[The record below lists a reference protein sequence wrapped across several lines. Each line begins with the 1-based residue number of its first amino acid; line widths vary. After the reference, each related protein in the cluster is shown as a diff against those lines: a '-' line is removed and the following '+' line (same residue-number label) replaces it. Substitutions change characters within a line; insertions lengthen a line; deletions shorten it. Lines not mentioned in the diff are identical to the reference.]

1 MAIKFFQKVRTPD
14 KKAKDIDKLTKGDE
28 VTVLAIGQDDRVNNE
43 TRKVVNEDSKMS
55 STPWFG
61 YRITADGRSV
71 FATGNSRVLLDD
83 KTSKTIDRL
92 EVGKDELHGAGPV
105 QSIETGN
112 VLCGQKWLSFDKK
125 PNEDVYVEVAGL
137 WISPFEDNSNSE
149 TKSEEDEYIFP
160 TNGFIRFIRKKL
172 IAMNEKK

>member
-14 KKAKDIDKLTKGDE
+14 KKAKDIDKLNKGDE
-28 VTVLAIGQDDRVNNE
+28 VTVLVIGPDDLVNNE
-43 TRKVVNEDSKMS
+43 TLMVKTESSKMS
-55 STPWFG
+55 STPWNG

-71 FATGNSRVLLDD
+71 FATGNTKVLLDN
-83 KTSKTIDRL
+83 KSSKTIETL
-92 EVGKDELHGAGPV
+92 QIGVDELHGAGKV

-125 PNEDVYVEVAGL
+125 PNEDVYVEVSGL
-137 WISPFEDNSNSE
+137 WLSPYEDNSNSE

-160 TNGFIRFIRKKL
+160 TNGFVRFIRKKL